1 VSRAPV
7 RSSAMTAIL
16 IVCMLVLV
24 LFMVSTGGKSGEK
37 FFLTGFSWVW
47 LVVTV
52 LLSLVYCFVFVWLVS
67 GLMRV

>member
-1 VSRAPV
+1 MSRAPV

-24 LFMVSTGGKSGEK
+24 LFMVSTGGYFGKK
-37 FFLTGFSWVW
+37 IFLTRFSWVW